1 MMSCTGSA
9 CRGFWGF
16 WKKWVSWVPGSEEDG
31 WLSLARRSQAGGLV
45 AGAHVMGGGDGK
57 VSIERLCLSPYVE
70 KPFNS
75 KVIKS
80 FVPELRSRKCFS
92 CFGIPMFYV
101 YMLWTFYVR
110 FTYPYHGYVTYEVNT
125 RLSGGQGL
133 SPSNLISQEREKLF
147 FPLFLLHS
155 GWPTHIQIRTH
166 TPNLTSFSTWY
177 KKCSLL
183 QLVLQMLLY
192 ITVLHLAL
200 ISVTVTAILLP
211 SILLEFLS
219 FEHAFQLN
227 LLRKPTQQRSQ
238 MIWEGKMSTPE
249 LCIASKRFFSVGT
262 KVV

>member
-1 MMSCTGSA
+1 MY
-9 CRGFWGF
+9 
-16 WKKWVSWVPGSEEDG
+16 VSHIHIMGMLHMKSIPD
-31 WLSLARRSQAGGLV
+31 LV
-45 AGAHVMGGGDGK
+45 AARAFH
-57 VSIERLCLSPYVE
+57 P
-70 KPFNS
+70 
-75 KVIKS
+75 
-80 FVPELRSRKCFS
+80 
-92 CFGIPMFYV
+92 
-101 YMLWTFYVR
+101 
-110 FTYPYHGYVTYEVNT
+110 VTWY
-125 RLSGGQGL
+125 LK
-133 SPSNLISQEREKLF
+133 REKNF
-147 FPLFLLHS
+147 SSPLFLLHS
-155 GWPTHIQIRTH
+155 GWPTYIQIRTH